1 MKTSP
6 MSVQLVDHM
15 GSDLTVVNAARVS
28 FDKESELETL
38 PYWMDDQ
45 VAMAIDCIYKAT
57 GVRIDKSFAGELS
70 YKDAKLINYLAKH
83 NHWSPFAH
91 TSVQLR
97 VKAPI
102 FVARQLVKHQ
112 VGGVWNEVSRRYVD
126 SEPEFWFPEVW
137 RGRPAGSM
145 KQGSSGEVVKYARL
159 RDDNEEYVEYQTAQV
174 TKKLTG
180 WLARAYE
187 DLIHSGVA
195 PEQARM
201 ILPQNMMTEWYWTG
215 SLMFFARVCRERLAP
230 GAQLETRDVAEQI
243 AEIVAPLFPVS
254 WSALMGTSHE

>member
-1 MKTSP
+1 MITSS
-6 MSVQLVDHM
+6 MQVTLVDHM

-28 FDKESELETL
+28 FDKESDWEYG
-38 PYWMDDQ
+38 PRADY
-45 VAMAIDCIYKAT
+45 
-57 GVRIDKSFAGELS
+57 RLS
-70 YKDAKLINYLAKH
+70 NKDEKLIGYLAKH

-126 SEPEFWFPEVW
+126 SEPEFWFPEIW
-137 RGRPAGSM
+137 RGRPINA
-145 KQGSSGEVVKYARL
+145 KQGSSGEVSKEALFYCDGGEDGFFYSPLDSVDHML
-159 RDDNEEYVEYQTAQV
+159 RHYTYMIEN
-174 TKKLTG
+174 
-180 WLARAYE
+180 
-187 DLIHSGVA
+187 GVA

-215 SLMFFARVCRERLAP
+215 SLMFFVRVCRERLAP
-230 GAQLETRDVAEQI
+230 GAQAETREVAEQI

-254 WSALMGTSHE
+254 WAALMASE